1 MENKLVH
8 VSFHAR
14 CAVTKLY
21 MKKLCIIGLGNMGQ
35 AINDALCSKKLFEIV
50 GCDRNDD
57 VNEKVKDCELI
68 LIAVKPQGFDEL
80 ASQISIDLSGKL
92 IISIMAGVS
101 VKKINEKLKSSH
113 IVRVMPNLPLKVG
126 ASFSGW
132 YANENVTDEDK
143 EDVKN
148 ILQSFGTEIEVDD
161 EDKIDAITALSGS
174 GPAYYYFLN
183 RTLSTQAMEM
193 GFSEEEAKKIVKGT
207 FFGASKLLKE
217 SGEDSGKLI
226 QKITSK
232 GGTTEAALKHME
244 EKGADKIIQEAVEK
258 AYKRAKELN
267 NN

>member
-1 MENKLVH
+1 
-8 VSFHAR
+8 
-14 CAVTKLY
+14 
-21 MKKLCIIGLGNMGQ
+21 MGQ
-35 AINDALCSKKLFEIV
+35 AINDALCSKKLFEVI
-50 GCDRNDD
+50 GCDKDD
-57 VNEKVKDCELI
+57 NVNEKIKDCEII
-68 LIAVKPQGFDEL
+68 LIAVKPQSFDEL
-80 ASQISIDLSGKL
+80 ASQISIDLSDKL

-101 VKKINEKLKSSH
+101 VKKINEKFKSSR

-126 ASFSGW
+126 KAFSGW
-132 YANENVTDEDK
+132 YANEDVTDENK

-148 ILQSFGTEIEVDD
+148 ILQSFGTEIEVDN

-183 RTLSTQAMEM
+183 RTLSAQAMEM

-207 FFGASKLLKE
+207 FFGTSKLLEE
-217 SGEDSGKLI
+217 SGEDSDALI

-232 GGTTEAALKHME
+232 GGTTEAALKYME

>member
-1 MENKLVH
+1 MENRLGH
-8 VSFHAR
+8 VFFHAR
-14 CAVTKLY
+14 YAVTKLY

-35 AINDALCSKKLFEIV
+35 AINDALCSKKLFEIN
-50 GCDRNDD
+50 GCDKDDD
-57 VNEKVKDCELI
+57 VNEKIKDCEI
-68 LIAVKPQGFDEL
+68 VLIAVKPQSFDEL
-80 ASQISIDLSGKL
+80 ASQISFDLSDKL

-101 VKKINEKLKSSH
+101 VKKINERFKASRV
-113 IVRVMPNLPLKVG
+113 VRVMPNLPLKVG
-126 ASFSGW
+126 EAFSGW

-143 EDVKN
+143 GDVKN
-148 ILQSFGTEIEVDD
+148 ILQSFGTEVEVDN

-183 RTLSTQAMEM
+183 KALSIKAMAL
-193 GFSEEEAKKIVKGT
+193 GFSQEEAKKIVRGT

-217 SGEDSGKLI
+217 SGEDSDTLI

-232 GGTTEAALKHME
+232 GGTTEAALKYME
-244 EKGADKIIQEAVEK
+244 EKGANKIIQEAVEK

>member
-1 MENKLVH
+1 
-8 VSFHAR
+8 
-14 CAVTKLY
+14 
-21 MKKLCIIGLGNMGQ
+21 MGQ
-35 AINDALCSKKLFEIV
+35 AINNALCSKKLFEVV
-50 GCDRNDD
+50 GCDRDDD
-57 VNEKVKDCELI
+57 VNEKIKKCEII
-68 LIAVKPQGFDEL
+68 LIAVKPQNFDEL
-80 ASQISIDLSGKL
+80 AGQISIDLSDKL

-101 VKKINEKLKSSH
+101 VKKINDRLKSSR

-126 ASFSGW
+126 MAFSGW
-132 YANENVTDEDK
+132 YANENVSKEDK
-143 EDVKN
+143 EEVKN

-183 RTLSTQAMEM
+183 RTLSIQAMEM
-193 GFSEEEAKKIVKGT
+193 GFSEEEAKKIVRGT
-207 FFGASKLLKE
+207 FFGAAKLLKE
-217 SGEDSGKLI
+217 SEDCSGKLI
-226 QKITSK
+226 QKISSK